1 MTADKDALCFERL
14 LAAHCAPVL
23 KNRKA
28 ANMFHIER
36 GRFQN
41 LTALLAEYTWR
52 LSAQDVGFALLQAD
66 CARVTVF
73 VYQKR
78 RLSLLLQRA
87 DVCTFLAAYPKGTI
101 TEILAHLDHRLH
113 TNAGYPHEI
122 GIFLGYPLYDV
133 IGFIEH
139 RRCLLQG
146 YWNVYR
152 HPQAAKRLFALYD
165 RCISELQNGLRRG
178 QRIEQLLAPCA

>member
-1 MTADKDALCFERL
+1 MAAKRTGRRFCFASGRLCAGYGVRLPKTAPFPAVTKSGRLYLSCRLWLSER
-14 LAAHCAPVL
+14 
-23 KNRKA
+23 N
-28 ANMFHIER
+28 
-36 GRFQN
+36 
-41 LTALLAEYTWR
+41 Y
-52 LSAQDVGFALLQAD
+52 
-66 CARVTVF
+66 
-73 VYQKR
+73 
-78 RLSLLLQRA
+78 
-87 DVCTFLAAYPKGTI
+87 
-101 TEILAHLDHRLH
+101 HRLH